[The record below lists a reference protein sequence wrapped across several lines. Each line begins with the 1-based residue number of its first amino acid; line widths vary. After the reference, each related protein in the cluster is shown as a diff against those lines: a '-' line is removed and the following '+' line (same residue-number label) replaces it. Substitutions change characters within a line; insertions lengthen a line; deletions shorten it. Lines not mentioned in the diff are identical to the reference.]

1 MTDADTH
8 ALTLGCARDFRLA
21 REAEANTAFARI
33 VDALLE
39 PSRASLL
46 PRLAPF
52 LTDMDAAQRRG
63 DTLRVADVLEHVV
76 APLLLR
82 PGT

>member
-1 MTDADTH
+1 MTDADTQ
-8 ALTLGCARDFRLA
+8 ALMLACAHDFRLA
-21 REAEANTAFARI
+21 REAEANTAFAKV

-39 PSRASLL
+39 PSRAAIL

-52 LTDMDAAQRRG
+52 LNDMDAAQRRG

-76 APLLLR
+76 APMLS
-82 PGT
+82 PGR